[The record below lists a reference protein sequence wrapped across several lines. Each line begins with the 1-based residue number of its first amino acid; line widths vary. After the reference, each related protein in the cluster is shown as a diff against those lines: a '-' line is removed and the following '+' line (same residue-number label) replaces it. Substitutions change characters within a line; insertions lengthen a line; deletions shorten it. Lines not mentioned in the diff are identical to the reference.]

1 MIPPLAARPSCTLIS
16 ASWTKKQWDSVVHVD
31 AVAVGIACSNAHIH
45 GHLLGWLDSRVGG
58 VAGHHSVAVGGGI
71 DSAAAV
77 VVAAAVAAA
86 GHRNN
91 QPGYCFLW

>member
-1 MIPPLAARPSCTLIS
+1 MIPPLAARPSYTLIS
-16 ASWTKKQWDSVVHVD
+16 ASWTKKERDSVVRVD

-45 GHLLGWLDSRVGG
+45 GHLPGWLDGRVGG
-58 VAGHHSVAVGGGI
+58 VAGHRSVAVGGGI

-77 VVAAAVAAA
+77 VAAVAAD
-86 GHRNN
+86 HRNN